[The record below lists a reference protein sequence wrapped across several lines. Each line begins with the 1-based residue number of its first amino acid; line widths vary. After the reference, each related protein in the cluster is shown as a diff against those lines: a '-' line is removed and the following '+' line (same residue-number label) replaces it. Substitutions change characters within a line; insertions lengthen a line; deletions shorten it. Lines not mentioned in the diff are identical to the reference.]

1 MTRWTDE
8 NLYQGRTEEQARK
21 NDETVFLWAHVA
33 FWTIC
38 AVGTA
43 WLVFAAYAALTAQ

>member
-21 NDETVFLWAHVA
+21 NDEAAYLLGKIG
-33 FWTIC
+33 FWMLAC
-38 AVGTA
+38 GAVA
-43 WLVFAAYAALTAQ
+43 WLAFAFFAALTAQ